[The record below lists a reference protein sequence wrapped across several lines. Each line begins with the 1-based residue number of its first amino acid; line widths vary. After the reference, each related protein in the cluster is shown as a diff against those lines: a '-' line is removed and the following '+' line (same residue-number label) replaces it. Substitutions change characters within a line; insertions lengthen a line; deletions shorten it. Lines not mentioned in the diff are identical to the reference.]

1 MAPLPIFSTLG
12 ESPGFSFSPSHVHF
26 ISLPTMTR
34 AEKIDLIRSRP
45 QLSVATLSADMGN
58 QNAALQTLKEND
70 VNLLHFDVMDGNI
83 WPNITV
89 GSPFVAGLKTDLLK
103 DVHLLINKPK
113 QHIDAFAK
121 GGADLISFSVE
132 YTAHINDTLARVSA
146 HEDIVR
152 GVSLNPGTSPSF
164 IKDYLDQIDY
174 VLLLGVGPYSGKE
187 LFLDDIPA
195 KIKTLLE
202 WKPELLICIDGGVNK
217 NTIAQI
223 SAMNPHF
230 VVSGSAI
237 FNNEDP
243 VENLAFFNNAIS
255 A

>member
-1 MAPLPIFSTLG
+1 
-12 ESPGFSFSPSHVHF
+12 
-26 ISLPTMTR
+26 MTR

-58 QNAALQTLKEND
+58 QNAALQILKEND

-113 QHIDAFAK
+113 QHIDSFAK
-121 GGADLISFSVE
+121 AGADLITFSVE
-132 YTAHINDTLARVSA
+132 YTAHIDDTLSRIST
-146 HEDIVR
+146 HENILR

-164 IKDYLDQIDY
+164 IKNYLDQIDY

-202 WKPELLICIDGGVNK
+202 WKPELLICIDGGVNQT
-217 NTIAQI
+217 TIPQI
-223 SAMNPHF
+223 AAMKPHF

-237 FNNEDP
+237 FNKEDP
-243 VENLAFFNNAIS
+243 VKNLAFFNNALTQG
-255 A
+255 

>member
-1 MAPLPIFSTLG
+1 
-12 ESPGFSFSPSHVHF
+12 
-26 ISLPTMTR
+26 MTR

-58 QNAALQTLKEND
+58 QDAALQTLLEND

-89 GSPFVAGLKTDLLK
+89 GSPFVAGLKTSLLK

-113 QHIDAFAK
+113 QHIDSFAAA
-121 GGADLISFSVE
+121 GADLISFSVE
-132 YTAHINDTLARVSA
+132 YTAHIDDTLARISS
-146 HEDIVR
+146 HQDIVR

-164 IKDYLDQIDY
+164 IKQYLDQIDY

-187 LFLDDIPA
+187 TFLEDIPA
-195 KIKTLLE
+195 KIKELLE

-223 SAMNPHF
+223 AAMNPHF

-243 VENLAFFNNAIS
+243 AENLTFFNKTIGVKS
-255 A
+255 

>member
-1 MAPLPIFSTLG
+1 
-12 ESPGFSFSPSHVHF
+12 
-26 ISLPTMTR
+26 MTR

-146 HEDIVR
+146 HEEIVR

-187 LFLDDIPA
+187 LFLDDIPP
-195 KIKTLLE
+195 KIKNLLE

-217 NTIAQI
+217 NTIDQI
-223 SAMNPHF
+223 AAMNPHF

>member
-1 MAPLPIFSTLG
+1 
-12 ESPGFSFSPSHVHF
+12 
-26 ISLPTMTR
+26 MTR

-58 QNAALQTLKEND
+58 QNAALQTLLEND

-89 GSPFVAGLKTDLLK
+89 GSPFVAGLKTSLLK

-113 QHIDAFAK
+113 QHIDSFAAA
-121 GGADLISFSVE
+121 GADFISFSVE
-132 YTAHINDTLARVSA
+132 YTAHIDDTLRRISS
-146 HEDIVR
+146 HPDIVR

-164 IKDYLDQIDY
+164 IKKYLDQIDY

-187 LFLDDIPA
+187 TFLEDIPA
-195 KIKTLLE
+195 KIEALLE

-223 SAMNPHF
+223 AAMKPHF

-243 VENLAFFNNAIS
+243 AENLAFFHEALT

>member
-1 MAPLPIFSTLG
+1 
-12 ESPGFSFSPSHVHF
+12 
-26 ISLPTMTR
+26 MTR

-132 YTAHINDTLARVSA
+132 YTAHINDTLARISA

-187 LFLDDIPA
+187 LFLDDIPP

>member
-1 MAPLPIFSTLG
+1 
-12 ESPGFSFSPSHVHF
+12 
-26 ISLPTMTR
+26 MTR

-146 HEDIVR
+146 HEEIVR

-187 LFLDDIPA
+187 LFLDDIPP

-217 NTIAQI
+217 NTIDQI
-223 SAMNPHF
+223 AAMNPHF

>member
-1 MAPLPIFSTLG
+1 
-12 ESPGFSFSPSHVHF
+12 
-26 ISLPTMTR
+26 MTR
-34 AEKIDLIRSRP
+34 AEKIELIRSRP

-58 QNAALQTLKEND
+58 QDAALQTLKEND

-132 YTAHINDTLARVSA
+132 YTAHINDTLARISA

-202 WKPELLICIDGGVNK
+202 WKPDLLICIDGGVNK

-223 SAMNPHF
+223 AAMNPHF

>member
-1 MAPLPIFSTLG
+1 
-12 ESPGFSFSPSHVHF
+12 
-26 ISLPTMTR
+26 MTR

-132 YTAHINDTLARVSA
+132 YTAHINDTLARIST

-187 LFLDDIPA
+187 LFLDDIPP

>member
-1 MAPLPIFSTLG
+1 
-12 ESPGFSFSPSHVHF
+12 
-26 ISLPTMTR
+26 MTR
-34 AEKIDLIRSRP
+34 AEKIELIRSRP
-45 QLSVATLSADMGN
+45 QLSVATLSADMGD
-58 QNAALQTLKEND
+58 QNTALQTLKEND

-132 YTAHINDTLARVSA
+132 YTAHINDTLARISA
-146 HEDIVR
+146 HENIVR

-223 SAMNPHF
+223 AAMNPHF

>member
-1 MAPLPIFSTLG
+1 
-12 ESPGFSFSPSHVHF
+12 
-26 ISLPTMTR
+26 MTR

-45 QLSVATLSADMGN
+45 QLSVATLSYDMGN
-58 QNAALQTLKEND
+58 QAAALKILQKND

-89 GSPFVAGLKTDLLK
+89 GSPFVGGLKTELLK

-121 GGADLISFSVE
+121 AGADLISFSAE
-132 YTAHINDTLARVSA
+132 YTAHIDDTLARISG
-146 HEDIVR
+146 HQDIVR
-152 GVSLNPGTSPSF
+152 GVSLNPGTSVSF
-164 IKDYLDQIDY
+164 IKKYLDQIDY

-187 LFLDDIPA
+187 TFLDDLPV
-195 KIKTLLE
+195 KIETLLS

-217 NTIAQI
+217 DTIPQI
-223 SAMNPHF
+223 AAMKPHF

-243 VENLAFFNNAIS
+243 VKNLKFFNDTLA
-255 A
+255 

>member
-1 MAPLPIFSTLG
+1 
-12 ESPGFSFSPSHVHF
+12 
-26 ISLPTMTR
+26 MTR

-113 QHIDAFAK
+113 QHIDAFAN

-132 YTAHINDTLARVSA
+132 YTAHINDTLARISA

>member
-1 MAPLPIFSTLG
+1 
-12 ESPGFSFSPSHVHF
+12 
-26 ISLPTMTR
+26 MTR
-34 AEKIDLIRSRP
+34 AAKIELIRSRP

-132 YTAHINDTLARVSA
+132 YTAHINDTLARISA

>member
-1 MAPLPIFSTLG
+1 
-12 ESPGFSFSPSHVHF
+12 
-26 ISLPTMTR
+26 MTR

-132 YTAHINDTLARVSA
+132 YTAHINDTLARISA

-223 SAMNPHF
+223 SDMNPHF

>member
-1 MAPLPIFSTLG
+1 
-12 ESPGFSFSPSHVHF
+12 
-26 ISLPTMTR
+26 MTR
-34 AEKIDLIRSRP
+34 AEKIELIRSRP

-132 YTAHINDTLARVSA
+132 YTAHINDTLARIAA

-223 SAMNPHF
+223 AAMNPHF

>member
-1 MAPLPIFSTLG
+1 
-12 ESPGFSFSPSHVHF
+12 
-26 ISLPTMTR
+26 MTR

-132 YTAHINDTLARVSA
+132 YTAHINDTLARISA

-152 GVSLNPGTSPSF
+152 GVSLNPGTSPTF

-187 LFLDDIPA
+187 LFLDDIPP

-217 NTIAQI
+217 NTIDQI
-223 SAMNPHF
+223 AAMNPHF

>member
-1 MAPLPIFSTLG
+1 
-12 ESPGFSFSPSHVHF
+12 
-26 ISLPTMTR
+26 MTR
-34 AEKIDLIRSRP
+34 AEKIELIRSRP

-132 YTAHINDTLARVSA
+132 YTAHINDTLARIST

-202 WKPELLICIDGGVNK
+202 WKPDLLICIDGGVNK

-223 SAMNPHF
+223 AAMNPHF

>member
-1 MAPLPIFSTLG
+1 
-12 ESPGFSFSPSHVHF
+12 
-26 ISLPTMTR
+26 MTR

-45 QLSVATLSADMGN
+45 QLSVATLSHDMGN
-58 QNAALQTLKEND
+58 QNAALQTLQEND

-89 GSPFVAGLKTDLLK
+89 GSPFVAGLKTELLK

-121 GGADLISFSVE
+121 AGADLISFSVE
-132 YTAHINDTLARVSA
+132 YTAHIDDTLARISS

-164 IKDYLDQIDY
+164 IKQYLDQIDY

-187 LFLDDIPA
+187 LFLEDIPA
-195 KIKTLLE
+195 KIATLLE
-202 WKPELLICIDGGVNK
+202 WKPELLICVDGGVNK
-217 NTIAQI
+217 DTIPQI
-223 SAMNPHF
+223 AAMKPHF

-243 VENLAFFNNAIS
+243 IENLAFFNNTLNA
-255 A
+255 

>member
-1 MAPLPIFSTLG
+1 
-12 ESPGFSFSPSHVHF
+12 
-26 ISLPTMTR
+26 
-34 AEKIDLIRSRP
+34 
-45 QLSVATLSADMGN
+45 MGN

-113 QHIDAFAK
+113 QHIDSFAK
-121 GGADLISFSVE
+121 AGADLISFSVE
-132 YTAHINDTLARVSA
+132 YTAHIDDTLSRISTY
-146 HEDIVR
+146 EDILR

-164 IKDYLDQIDY
+164 IKNYLDQIDY

-187 LFLDDIPA
+187 LFLEDIPA

-202 WKPELLICIDGGVNK
+202 WKPELLICVDGGVNK
-217 NTIAQI
+217 TTIPKIA
-223 SAMNPHF
+223 AMKPHF

-237 FNNEDP
+237 FNKEDA
-243 VENLAFFNNAIS
+243 VENLAFFNNALTQG
-255 A
+255 

>member
-1 MAPLPIFSTLG
+1 
-12 ESPGFSFSPSHVHF
+12 
-26 ISLPTMTR
+26 MTR

-132 YTAHINDTLARVSA
+132 YTAHINDTLARISA

-187 LFLDDIPA
+187 LFLDDIPP

-202 WKPELLICIDGGVNK
+202 RKPELLICIDGGVNK

>member
-1 MAPLPIFSTLG
+1 
-12 ESPGFSFSPSHVHF
+12 
-26 ISLPTMTR
+26 MTR

-58 QNAALQTLKEND
+58 QAAALQTLAEND

-121 GGADLISFSVE
+121 AGADLISFSVE
-132 YTAHINDTLARVSA
+132 YTAHIDDTLARISA

-152 GVSLNPGTSPSF
+152 GVSINPGTSVNF
-164 IKDYLDQIDY
+164 IKKYLDQIDY
-174 VLLLGVGPYSGKE
+174 VLLLGVGPYTGKE
-187 LFLDDIPA
+187 TFLDDLPA
-195 KIKTLLE
+195 KIETLLS
-202 WKPELLICIDGGVNK
+202 WKPDLLICIDGGVNK
-217 NTIAQI
+217 TTMPQIA
-223 SAMNPHF
+223 SMKPHF

-243 VENLAFFNNAIS
+243 VENLKFFNDTLA
-255 A
+255 

>member
-1 MAPLPIFSTLG
+1 
-12 ESPGFSFSPSHVHF
+12 
-26 ISLPTMTR
+26 MTR
-34 AEKIDLIRSRP
+34 AEKIELIRSRP

-58 QNAALQTLKEND
+58 QDAALQTLKEND

-132 YTAHINDTLARVSA
+132 YTAHINDTLARISA

-223 SAMNPHF
+223 AAMNPHF

>member
-1 MAPLPIFSTLG
+1 
-12 ESPGFSFSPSHVHF
+12 
-26 ISLPTMTR
+26 MTR

-45 QLSVATLSADMGN
+45 QLSVATLSYDMGN
-58 QNAALQTLKEND
+58 QGAALQTLQENN

-89 GSPFVAGLKTDLLK
+89 GSPFVAGLKTELLK

-113 QHIDAFAK
+113 QHIDSFAK
-121 GGADLISFSVE
+121 AGADLISFSVE
-132 YTAHINDTLARVSA
+132 YTAHIDDTLARITA
-146 HEDIVR
+146 HEDILR

-164 IKDYLDQIDY
+164 IKNYLDQIDY

-202 WKPELLICIDGGVNK
+202 WKPELLICVDGGVSK
-217 NTIAQI
+217 NTISQI
-223 SAMNPHF
+223 AEMKPHF

-243 VENLAFFNNAIS
+243 VENLAFFNNTLTS

>member
-1 MAPLPIFSTLG
+1 
-12 ESPGFSFSPSHVHF
+12 
-26 ISLPTMTR
+26 MTR

-113 QHIDAFAK
+113 QHIDAFAN

-132 YTAHINDTLARVSA
+132 YTAHINDTLARISA

-187 LFLDDIPA
+187 LFLDDIPP

-223 SAMNPHF
+223 AAMNPHF

>member
-1 MAPLPIFSTLG
+1 
-12 ESPGFSFSPSHVHF
+12 
-26 ISLPTMTR
+26 MTR

-58 QNAALQTLKEND
+58 QNAALQILKENN

-89 GSPFVAGLKTDLLK
+89 GSPFVAGLRTDLLK

-113 QHIDAFAK
+113 QHIDSFAK
-121 GGADLISFSVE
+121 AGADLISFSVE
-132 YTAHINDTLARVSA
+132 YTAHIDDTLARISA
-146 HEDIVR
+146 HEEIVR
-152 GVSLNPGTSPSF
+152 GVSLNPGTAPGF
-164 IKDYLDQIDY
+164 IKKYLDQIDY
-174 VLLLGVGPYSGKE
+174 VLLLGVGPYSGKD
-187 LFLDDIPA
+187 LFLDDLPA

-202 WKPELLICIDGGVNK
+202 WKPELLICIDGGVSK

-223 SAMNPHF
+223 ANMKPHF

-243 VENLAFFNNAIS
+243 VENLAFFNNTLTA
-255 A
+255 

>member
-1 MAPLPIFSTLG
+1 
-12 ESPGFSFSPSHVHF
+12 
-26 ISLPTMTR
+26 MTR
-34 AEKIDLIRSRP
+34 AEKIDLIRSRR
-45 QLSVATLSADMGN
+45 QLSVATLSHDMGN
-58 QNAALQTLKEND
+58 QNAALEILKENE

-83 WPNITV
+83 WPNITI

-113 QHIDAFAK
+113 QHVDAFAK
-121 GGADLISFSVE
+121 AGADLISFSVE
-132 YTAHINDTLARVSA
+132 YTAHINDTLARISA

-152 GVSLNPGTSPSF
+152 GVSLNPGTAVSF
-164 IKDYLDQIDY
+164 IKNYLDQIDY

-202 WKPELLICIDGGVNK
+202 WKPELLICVDGGVNK
-217 NTIAQI
+217 NTIPQI
-223 SAMNPHF
+223 AAMNPHF

-237 FNNEDP
+237 FNKEDP
-243 VENLAFFNNAIS
+243 VENIAFFHNALNT
-255 A
+255 

>member
-1 MAPLPIFSTLG
+1 
-12 ESPGFSFSPSHVHF
+12 
-26 ISLPTMTR
+26 MTR

-45 QLSVATLSADMGN
+45 HLSVATLSHDMGN
-58 QNAALQTLKEND
+58 QNAALQILEDND

-89 GSPFVAGLKTDLLK
+89 GSPFVAGLKTNLLK

-121 GGADLISFSVE
+121 AGADLISFSVE
-132 YTAHINDTLARVSA
+132 YTAHIDDTLARIPA

-152 GVSLNPGTSPSF
+152 GVSLNPGTAVSF
-164 IKDYLDQIDY
+164 IKNYLDQIDY

-202 WKPELLICIDGGVNK
+202 WKPDLLICIDGGVNK
-217 NTIAQI
+217 STIPQI
-223 SAMNPHF
+223 AAMKPHF

-237 FNNEDP
+237 FNDEDP
-243 VENLAFFNNAIS
+243 ADNIAFFQDALS
-255 A
+255 